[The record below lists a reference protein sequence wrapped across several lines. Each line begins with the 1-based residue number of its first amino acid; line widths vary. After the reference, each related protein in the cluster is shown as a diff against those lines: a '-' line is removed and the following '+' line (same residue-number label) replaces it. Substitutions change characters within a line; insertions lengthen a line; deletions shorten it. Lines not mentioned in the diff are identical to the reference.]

1 MYIFLG
7 NLTPEQLE
15 KRLGITLTD
24 SDRNYLSEHRQEK
37 VNNTPL
43 GDEKFHIYDIP
54 LMIMCDTINT
64 AIKVRDMMMVYHP
77 DTFKETFQVGWER

>member
-24 SDRNYLSEHRQEK
+24 DDKTYLSKNRQEK
-37 VNNTPL
+37 INDTPL
-43 GDEKFHIYDIP
+43 EEGKFHIYDIP
-54 LMIMCDTINT
+54 LMIMCDTKDT
-64 AIKVRDMMMVYHP
+64 AVKVRDMMMTYHP

>member
-43 GDEKFHIYDIP
+43 GDGKIHIYDIP
-54 LMIMCDTINT
+54 LIILCDVKET
-64 AIKVRDMMMVYHP
+64 AEKIRDLFEKYP
-77 DTFKETFQVGWER
+77 NNFKETFQVGWER